1 MTSAV
6 APFVGRRP
14 QQRKERT
21 HQGHS
26 CGFRSPLAKKASGS
40 RARRSHKGLQKQL
53 HGLKD
58 LSERLPV
65 QGGDYA
71 YASPSVGPDLKVW
84 AVPQH
89 GEAQLS
95 RLGLS
100 LPGNSQNRSRTGLQ
114 GITTHGKKQIRWS
127 CRLMEEM
134 KRRCAVWTVNLCD
147 SDYRQLAETGNWPVF
162 QRRIYDLLARYLK
175 SYGNEAIAV
184 GVCEIGP
191 ERYARDGLPC
201 PHIHILTTGWG
212 VHHPDGEWLLSPKRM
227 DQLVAQA
234 RQYAGLPLGESLSA
248 SNIAAVRHS
257 VGSYMS
263 KYLTK
268 AAPREGSWEG
278 CTNEALIPHQ
288 WWNQTSACKAMVD
301 GCFFRLPPAFAAF
314 VIRCMVKLEALELGR
329 GGLTTVGYKETKL
342 ASLPIEMY
350 KFQFKNPEC
359 MHAAIELFVLWCNNE
374 EELDISELVMSS
386 SGVP

>member
-1 MTSAV
+1 MSSAE

-14 QQRKERT
+14 SQGKERT

-26 CGFRSPLAKKASGS
+26 CGFRSPRANKASGFP
-40 RARRSHKGLQKQL
+40 APRSHGGLQKRL
-53 HGLKD
+53 HGVRD
-58 LSERLPV
+58 LVQELPTP
-65 QGGDYA
+65 GGDYA

-84 AVPQH
+84 AVPRH
-89 GEAQLS
+89 GEAELS

-100 LPGNSQNRSRTGLQ
+100 LPRNSQNRSRTGLK

-134 KRRCAVWTVNLCD
+134 KKRLAMWTVNLSD
-147 SDYRQLAETGNWPVF
+147 SDYEMLANSGEWPTF
-162 QRRIYDLLARYLK
+162 QRRLCDLLFRYLK
-175 SYGNEAIAV
+175 ANGNEAVAI

-201 PHIHILTTGWG
+201 PHIHLVTTGWG
-212 VHHPDGEWLLSPKRM
+212 SHHPEGGWLLSPDRM
-227 DQLVAQA
+227 DELVAKA

-268 AAPREGSWEG
+268 AAPRDGSWEG
-278 CTNEALIPHQ
+278 CSNEALIPHQ
-288 WWNQTSACKAMVD
+288 WWNQSEACKAMVD
-301 GCFFRLPPAFAAF
+301 GCFFKLPPAFASF
-314 VIRCMVKLEALELGR
+314 VVRCMNKLEALELGK
-329 GGLTTVGYKETKL
+329 GSLSTVGYRETL
-342 ASLPIEMY
+342 LGSYPIELY

-359 MHAAIELFVLWCNNE
+359 MHQALELFALWCVNG
-374 EELDISELVMSS
+374 EELDMAELVMS
-386 SGVP
+386 G